1 MQAAFPA
8 PPQPCATMRLVAEDE
23 GMPKEKT
30 NGTKDSFGARLAA
43 LRKAAGYTQAE
54 LGAELGV
61 SQRMIAYYEG
71 PEANPPA
78 TMLAAMAKALGVS
91 VDELV
96 GTTRPRKAAARP
108 TNSRLQRRL
117 QQLDKLG
124 AKEKRQILQFLDTF
138 LEREKLKQRVGAG

>member
-1 MQAAFPA
+1 MAKHTRTTP
-8 PPQPCATMRLVAEDE
+8 E
-23 GMPKEKT
+23 
-30 NGTKDSFGARLAA
+30 SFGARLAA

-61 SQRMIAYYEG
+61 SQRMMAFYES

-78 TMLAAMAKALGVS
+78 STLAAMAAALRIS

-96 GTTRPRKAAARP
+96 GAASRTKRAAKP

-117 QQLDKLG
+117 NLIEKLG

-138 LEREKLKQRVGAG
+138 LEREQLRQRAAARN

>member
-1 MQAAFPA
+1 
-8 PPQPCATMRLVAEDE
+8 
-23 GMPKEKT
+23 MPKEKT